1 MEFKDSIKDK
11 LNWKVVAISVGLAT
25 TFWFLRAMDKDY
37 TTNLSFPVRLKVDSG
52 MVSVGPAPE
61 DIVLNVSGQGWA
73 ILKRSLLLQ
82 KEELIIDA
90 TAVPNPMSVEGSL
103 LYPMVADEMPG
114 LKVNFVKTERLNLNH
129 DFLSQKKVSF
139 VLDPALKKIPFKNK
153 PELSVSEV
161 SLSGPKSYL
170 LQIPKEI
177 HVNIPVAEVEQEED
191 VIFSIYDFIPRGIQA
206 SDTIIEMN
214 YRLIHMEHVE
224 LNVPIKYEN
233 FPWAVKRAME
243 TEFAL
248 VSFDIDR
255 SLKNK
260 VSKKHFRIVADYDRR
275 SDGKVK
281 IRQTFKGH
289 YSIQHLHVEPA
300 SIDLP

>member
-1 MEFKDSIKDK
+1 MEFKDSIKAK
-11 LNWKVVAISVGLAT
+11 FNWKVVAISIGLAT

-82 KEELIIDA
+82 KEELVIDA
-90 TAVPNPMSVEGSL
+90 TSVTNPMAVESRL
-103 LYPMVADEMPG
+103 LYPMVADKIKG

-129 DFLSQKKVSF
+129 DFLDQKKIHF
-139 VLDPALKKIPFKNK
+139 VLDPILKKIPFKNK

-161 SLSGPKSYL
+161 SLSGPRSYISAL
-170 LQIPKEI
+170 PEEI
-177 HVNIPVAEVEQEED
+177 HIKIPVSKVEQEED
-191 VIFSIYDFIPRGIQA
+191 VSFNVYEFIPRGVQA
-206 SDTIIEMN
+206 SDTLIEMK
-214 YRLIHMEHVE
+214 YMLVHMDHVE
-224 LNVPIKYEN
+224 LTVPIKYEG
-233 FPWAVKRAME
+233 FPWSVRRGME
-243 TEFAL
+243 RESAL
-248 VSFDIDR
+248 ISFDIER
-255 SLKNK
+255 SLKK
-260 VSKKHFRIVADYDRR
+260 KISKSHFRIVADYDRR
-275 SDGKVK
+275 SDGRVK

-289 YSIQHLHVEPA
+289 YPIQHLHVEPA

>member
-1 MEFKDSIKDK
+1 MEFTDSIKDK
-11 LNWKVVAISVGLAT
+11 LIWKVVAISIGLAT

-37 TTNLSFPVRLKVDSG
+37 TTNLSFPVHLKVDSG

-61 DIVLNVSGQGWA
+61 EIVLNVSGQGWA

-82 KEELIIDA
+82 KEELVIDA
-90 TAVPNPMSVEGSL
+90 TSISNPMSVEGRL
-103 LYPMVADEMPG
+103 LYPMVADKMKG

-129 DFLSQKKVSF
+129 DFLSQKKISF

-161 SLSGPKSYL
+161 SLSGPRSYL

-177 HVNIPVAEVEQEED
+177 HVNIPVAKVEQEED
-191 VIFSIYDFIPRGIQA
+191 VVFSIYDFIPRGIQA
-206 SDTIIEMN
+206 SDTLIEMN
-214 YRLIHMEHVE
+214 YRLIHMDHIE
-224 LNVPIKYEN
+224 LNVPVKYEN
-233 FPWAVKRAME
+233 FPWAIKRGME
-243 TEFAL
+243 TEYAL

-255 SLKNK
+255 SLKRK

-275 SDGKVK
+275 TGGKVK

-289 YSIQHLHVEPA
+289 YTIQHFHVEPA
-300 SIDLP
+300 SISLP